1 LVVQASEALLNKP
14 LAPQAHH
21 LTPGGQPLRDLVI
34 GQACGGQQNHF
45 RPNDLKIR

>member
-1 LVVQASEALLNKP
+1 LIVQASEALLDKA

-34 GQACGGQQNHF
+34 GQAFGGQQDHL